1 VNQSSAADRIAA
13 TQPTATRARL
23 LQVVGWT
30 LVIGVAGLAV
40 WAFIEAVQ
48 AEPAIVGSVATAALA
63 VGGVVWQQRRTERER
78 LAEVRR
84 ERMAPMYEDLLG
96 FVLRGGQ
103 SSEQGEPPEDLAAF
117 MKDLKGRQLLLGASS
132 EMIRA
137 FNAWQA
143 ETQEAEANGSPL
155 GAIQA
160 YEGLLRA
167 IRKDLGHDDS
177 DLAKWDLLRVFIN
190 DLDDH
195 LPDDRPLKAVA

>member
-1 VNQSSAADRIAA
+1 MPAA
-13 TQPTATRARL
+13 ATRARR
-23 LQVVGWT
+23 VVGWI

-63 VGGVVWQQRRTERER
+63 VGGVVWQQRMTERER
-78 LAEVRR
+78 VAEVRR
-84 ERMAPMYEDLLG
+84 ERMAPTYENLLG

-103 SSEQGEPPEDLAAF
+103 SSEQGEPPEDF

-132 EMIRA
+132 EIIRA

-143 ETQEAEANGSPL
+143 ETHEAEANGSPL

-160 YEGLLRA
+160 YEGLHRA

-177 DLAKWDLLRVFIN
+177 DLARWDLLRVFIN

-195 LPDDRPLKAVA
+195 LLDNRPLKAVA

>member
-1 VNQSSAADRIAA
+1 MPSDQAATAADGIAA
-13 TQPTATRARL
+13 TQPAATRARL
-23 LQVVGWT
+23 PQVVGWI
-30 LVIGVAGLAV
+30 LVISVAGLAV

-103 SSEQGEPPEDLAAF
+103 SSEQGEPPEDLSAF
-117 MKDLKGRQLLLGASS
+117 MKDLKGRQLLLGAS
-132 EMIRA
+132 E
-137 FNAWQA
+137 
-143 ETQEAEANGSPL
+143 
-155 GAIQA
+155 A

-167 IRKDLGHDDS
+167 IRRDLGHDDS